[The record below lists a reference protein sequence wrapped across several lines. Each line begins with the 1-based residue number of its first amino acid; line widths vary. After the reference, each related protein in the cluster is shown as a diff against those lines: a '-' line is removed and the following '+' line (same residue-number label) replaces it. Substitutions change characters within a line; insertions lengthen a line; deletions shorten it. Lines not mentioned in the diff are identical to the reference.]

1 MFDFNSIF
9 LISIIFLFAGF
20 VKGASGIGLPAI
32 SLAFLTMFVGIKV
45 AIALVVMPG
54 LLTNF
59 WQVFGK
65 FKIKNII
72 IRMWPLL
79 ICLFIFSLLGAK
91 VLVNNSEIL
100 TLLLGVILI
109 LYASFSFIIKKRIII
124 PLKYE
129 KVIGAFSGA
138 LGGFFGGSTGT
149 FIFPLAL
156 YVYSLKM
163 DKSEFLQ
170 SIALV
175 LISASL
181 FLGIA
186 LTGNK
191 LWTIELFIY
200 STYAALPSFI
210 GMYIGRKLQFKINED
225 FFRKIFLFVL
235 IVVGFLIINKA
246 VI

>member
-9 LISIIFLFAGF
+9 LISIIFLLAGF

-32 SLAFLTMFVGIKV
+32 SLAFLTMFIGIKT
-45 AIALVVMPG
+45 AIALVVVPG

-59 WQVFGK
+59 WQVFGA

-72 IRMWPLL
+72 IMLWPLL
-79 ICLFIFSLLGAK
+79 ICLFIFSLLGAR

-100 TLLLGVILI
+100 TLLLGIILTS
-109 LYASFSFIIKKRIII
+109 YASLSLINKNIII
-124 PLKYE
+124 PLRYE
-129 KVIGAFSGA
+129 KVIGACAGA

-163 DKSEFLQ
+163 DKDEFLQ

-191 LWTIELFIY
+191 LWTLELFIY
-200 STYAALPSFI
+200 STYATLPSFA
-210 GMYIGRKLQFKINED
+210 GMYVGRKLQFKLNEK
-225 FFRKIFLFVL
+225 FFRKLFLFVL
-235 IVVGFLIINKA
+235 IIVGFLIINKA